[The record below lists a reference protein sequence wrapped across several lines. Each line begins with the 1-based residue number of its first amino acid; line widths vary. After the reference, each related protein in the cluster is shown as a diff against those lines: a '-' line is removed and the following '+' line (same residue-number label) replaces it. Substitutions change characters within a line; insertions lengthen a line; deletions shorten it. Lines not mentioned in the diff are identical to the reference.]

1 MQLSKELTE
10 LQERLSERDDEIGE
24 LKAERNNT
32 RVSQSVSLAARVLCD
47 VSPSHPGCITAGF
60 CWSTTPRKS
69 LYRRQGQNIFSPS
82 LTYSNP
88 I

>member
-1 MQLSKELTE
+1 MTE

-32 RVSQSVSLAARVLCD
+32 RVSQSVSQSVSLAARVLCD

-60 CWSTTPRKS
+60 SQVSVQASGAEYFLSLVNVFKS
-69 LYRRQGQNIFSPS
+69 H
-82 LTYSNP
+82 LTDAELA
-88 I
+88 